1 MTNEEIRAAALAAAA
16 EMNVPG
22 SNPEYVMRVAVAFE
36 KYIRIGEVTDVQE
49 WV

>member
-16 EMNVPG
+16 VNGP
-22 SNPEYVMRVAVAFE
+22 SANPEYVMRTAVAFE
-36 KYIRIGEVTDVQE
+36 KYIRIGEITDVPE